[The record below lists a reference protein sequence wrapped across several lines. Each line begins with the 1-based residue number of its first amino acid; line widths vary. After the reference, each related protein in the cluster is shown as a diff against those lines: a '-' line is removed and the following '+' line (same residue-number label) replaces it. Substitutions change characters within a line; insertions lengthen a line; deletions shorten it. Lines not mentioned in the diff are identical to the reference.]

1 MDARAEKLDENH
13 MPLCRA
19 GELSQLLKQGGL
31 ENGHE
36 QPLDIT
42 MTFDSFGDYWEPFL
56 LGQGPAGAYV
66 RTVET
71 DRLAMLRNAV
81 KRRLSL
87 SSESDAFALH
97 ARVWAVRGT
106 VPGEGA

>member
-1 MDARAEKLDENH
+1 MMFGNAEAYDRF
-13 MPLCRA
+13 MGRW
-19 GELSQLLKQGGL
+19 S
-31 ENGHE
+31 
-36 QPLDIT
+36 
-42 MTFDSFGDYWEPFL
+42 GD
-56 LGQGPAGAYV
+56 V

>member
-1 MDARAEKLDENH
+1 MVDEY
-13 MPLCRA
+13 
-19 GELSQLLKQGGL
+19 S
-31 ENGHE
+31 
-36 QPLDIT
+36 T
-42 MTFDSFGDYWEPFL
+42 
-56 LGQGPAGAYV
+56 YV